1 MGAEG
6 RAETKSRLWGTWG
19 HHGARAALWH
29 HSFTRR
35 KLSDTGAP
43 LESRGAPQRP
53 PDSPEHARLPSTAGE
68 RSRRRTCTNRHGRQ
82 AGWAAPR
89 TATSRRLRRRV
100 GGPAA
105 RPGGRVRE
113 PHSPHSTAE
122 PRTRDDAPRRM
133 VRSADTTDGHL
144 PTEPAACERQGQEQE
159 PPCTNAIRASPIA
172 HLDGQAPPA
181 VKWQVCA
188 SDRYLVRAGT
198 CRPTGG
204 CCPPRRSGSQAVKR
218 LDARNTPG
226 WSQSRASCGDL
237 PSGTGPRF
245 GTRVG
250 AGYRAGA
257 LASTHPVNRSQLDRR
272 LELAARSR
280 TIAAPIGARFGHGP
294 ETAISCGD
302 QARRER
308 DQWTNRK
315 ISPGCR
321 LAVVGWHPAVTH
333 GVGPGYKP
341 VH

>member
-1 MGAEG
+1 MGVSASVALSLKQLAHAPRG
-6 RAETKSRLWGTWG
+6 LETMLRGEWSE
-19 HHGARAALWH
+19 
-29 HSFTRR
+29 
-35 KLSDTGAP
+35 AP
-43 LESRGAPQRP
+43 I
-53 PDSPEHARLPSTAGE
+53 D
-68 RSRRRTCTNRHGRQ
+68 
-82 AGWAAPR
+82 R
-89 TATSRRLRRRV
+89 TATCRRKRRRV
-100 GGPAA
+100 S
-105 RPGGRVRE
+105 GRDQSRSHRVPMRFE
-113 PHSPHSTAE
+113 PHPSLTSTGK
-122 PRTRDDAPRRM
+122 P
-133 VRSADTTDGHL
+133 L
-144 PTEPAACERQGQEQE
+144 
-159 PPCTNAIRASPIA
+159 
-172 HLDGQAPPA
+172 PA

-188 SDRYLVRAGT
+188 SDRYLFRAGT

-308 DQWTNRK
+308 NQWTNRK
-315 ISPGCR
+315 ISPGSP
-321 LAVVGWHPAVTH
+321 LAVQARYPGFAY
-333 GVGPGYKP
+333 GVGPT
-341 VH
+341 

>member
-1 MGAEG
+1 MSSPPGTAHRPTRHRRGTRGIAHTPHTRGTPPAEPH
-6 RAETKSRLWGTWG
+6 R
-19 HHGARAALWH
+19 
-29 HSFTRR
+29 
-35 KLSDTGAP
+35 D
-43 LESRGAPQRP
+43 
-53 PDSPEHARLPSTAGE
+53 E
-68 RSRRRTCTNRHGRQ
+68 RH
-82 AGWAAPR
+82 
-89 TATSRRLRRRV
+89 RRL

-308 DQWTNRK
+308 NQWTNRK
-315 ISPGCR
+315 ISPGSP
-321 LAVVGWHPAVTH
+321 LAVQARYPGFAY
-333 GVGPGYKP
+333 GVGPT
-341 VH
+341 